1 MVYINGKNKA
11 VPYAL
16 RSSKLQYTLII
27 FKHLNTIV
35 ILLLCVSR
43 LKLAL

>member
-11 VPYAL
+11 VM
-16 RSSKLQYTLII
+16 SSKLQYTLII